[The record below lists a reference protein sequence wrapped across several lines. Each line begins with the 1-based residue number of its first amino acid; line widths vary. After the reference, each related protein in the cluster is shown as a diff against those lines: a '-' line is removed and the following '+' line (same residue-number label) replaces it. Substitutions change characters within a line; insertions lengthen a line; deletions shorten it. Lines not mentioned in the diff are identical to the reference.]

1 VLFLLSLV
9 ANPEHAVRALQVR
22 RRRSSSA
29 APSSSSES
37 RTPAT
42 ISLTVNGKLKISL
55 RDLSAFN
62 PRDRSRN
69 RSSLRGKLFSLQLL
83 SRYALGNRR
92 ASSTNIPG
100 SSSGLEGDSSR
111 FPSSSDSALSLS
123 LSLSLSL
130 YSASPPLFLVLHH
143 ERPND
148 GCCEG
153 DHRDR
158 FKFLFWFL
166 FFFSLSGPQGI
177 TPGSSG
183 PGRVHESPQKTK
195 ENGTSAAARS
205 LIVKRAR
212 VCARVVTRDKC
223 AKKHTAA
230 TFFRTRMHTRIYV
243 RTRARTRTRRF
254 VSFSRAC

>member
-130 YSASPPLFLVLHH
+130 LRFASALSRSPPRAS
-143 ERPND
+143 ERRLLR
-148 GCCEG
+148 G
-153 DHRDR
+153 
-158 FKFLFWFL
+158 
-166 FFFSLSGPQGI
+166 
-177 TPGSSG
+177 GSSG
-183 PGRVHESPQKTK
+183 SFQVSVLVLVLFLIIRTARDHAGIIGTRPSARIPTK
-195 ENGTSAAARS
+195 N
-205 LIVKRAR
+205 
-212 VCARVVTRDKC
+212 
-223 AKKHTAA
+223 
-230 TFFRTRMHTRIYV
+230 
-243 RTRARTRTRRF
+243 
-254 VSFSRAC
+254 